1 MKLGESAIATSAGV
15 LLAVLCGMAL
25 LGVGMPGV
33 PVLMLGL
40 AVSIPFWLLV
50 VFPIYLL
57 WGCGKRW
64 SLLFTVAV
72 CYLTVAAGFVY
83 SQWTPGVHR
92 LEVGGKVLVE
102 NGVATDAYYRDIFAI
117 VLAAAL
123 LVILCTPVFAWCA
136 KRALKND

>member
-1 MKLGESAIATSAGV
+1 MKLSGNALAFTAFA
-15 LLAVLCGMAL
+15 LLSVLCLMAL

-57 WGCGKRW
+57 SGCGKRW

-72 CYLTVAAGFVY
+72 CYLTVAAGFVRV
-83 SQWTPGVHR
+83 PRGVK
-92 LEVGGKVLVE
+92 GGMTILRE
-102 NGVATDAYYRDIFAI
+102 NRCNNRT
-117 VLAAAL
+117 
-123 LVILCTPVFAWCA
+123 
-136 KRALKND
+136 

>member
-1 MKLGESAIATSAGV
+1 MKLSGNALAFMACA
-15 LLAVLCGMAL
+15 LLSVFCLMAL

-57 WGCGKRW
+57 SGCGKRW
-64 SLLFTVAV
+64 SLFFTVVICFLAV
-72 CYLTVAAGFVY
+72 AVGFVY

-102 NGVATDAYYRDIFAI
+102 NGVATDAYFKDIFAT

-123 LVILCTPVFAWCA
+123 LVILCTPVFAWFA
-136 KRALKND
+136 KRVLKNG